1 MSTTPV
7 LRRWDQKKKAY
18 VHSLRPLAFYFCPA
32 ESTVDY
38 SHLLLSLHHAFQI
51 TLELPLKIDVGIA
64 DRAAAIA
71 SALRGF
77 NSLPMWGTSR
87 TLIMLADYPHIIREV
102 KNNLNLLKTS
112 SLIAQWRRLQA
123 EEDDKDE
130 EDFVGNFNEVMVME
144 KIRNLH
150 ICRCASTTFNL
161 CHHYPQPANLAN
173 VGPPTCSTNTVN
185 C

>member
-7 LRRWDQKKKAY
+7 LRRWEKKKKAY

-64 DRAAAIA
+64 DRAPAIA
-71 SALRGF
+71 SALRAF
-77 NSLPMWGTSR
+77 NSLPMWGTPR
-87 TLIMLADYPHIIREV
+87 HLIMLADYPHIIREV
-102 KNNLNLLKTS
+102 KNSLNLLKTS
-112 SLIAQWRRLQA
+112 SLIRQWRSLQA
-123 EEDDKDE
+123 EEDDMDE
-130 EDFVGNFNEVMVME
+130 DEVGNFSEVMVME
-144 KIRNLH
+144 KIRKLH

-161 CHHYPQPANLAN
+161 CHHYPQPANLAH
-173 VGPPTCSTNTVN
+173 VGAPKCSTNTVN